1 VRATRRHEPFCGDEK
16 PHFATR
22 FRRDATGCA
31 PKRSVLE
38 KKSAKPLTGLS
49 VSANLRP
56 TGWFESYY
64 SGAVAMRCFNASLNI
79 TNCGSVVVRRAWWSD
94 ASRVVLALVAIGAT
108 HAAVVANAQELITN
122 GSFADGLTGW
132 GQTNFGTLGGSFGT
146 NANGPT
152 DTSAASGDY
161 AYAGGATYNLLTQSI
176 GVTTGSSYR
185 LTFLAGSKSGQGST
199 FGLLSLFDNLAGV
212 YNSASFD
219 YRPTDAVF
227 STYTVDFVARGATE
241 VWLRNDLGGFA
252 AYDNV
257 SVTPIASV
265 QNAMNY
271 TSASG
276 FSSITSVLSGSGK
289 VTSNAGTGG
298 LTLSGANTYTGG
310 TEITGGTLFVTD
322 AGTLGDAGGSVTLTS
337 GGVGEVVLDLRNQQI
352 RTGTIAMV
360 GQDARIRSGDPNNP
374 GSIVNNGVA
383 FQFGGGLLSV
393 PVSGSAGMNVTG
405 GGVISG
411 SNSYAG
417 PTTISATPGW
427 YGTNTLFVENANA
440 LGAASADLTISGN
453 IVSLQNN
460 TVTRSGN
467 LTITG
472 GQVNLGTFS
481 KSGSAYDIQGGQI
494 NAVLAGTAGLTKS
507 SGGTASLSGVNSYS
521 GGTQVTDGTLIVTGS
536 GTLGAAGGSVAV
548 SGSGQLDLRNQQV
561 LTGTISMTGQDAR
574 ILSGDSGNPGSLVNN
589 GGAIQ
594 FGGGGLFVPV
604 SGSGGLNVTGGGAIR
619 GSNSYTGPTT
629 ISATPGWYG
638 ANSLFVENANGLG
651 DAAGDLTI
659 SGGIVSLYDNTITRT
674 GNLAITGGIVQTGT
688 FSKSGSAYDIRGGQ
702 ISVVLTGD
710 AGLTKSGA
718 GVAVLSGNNSYAGA
732 TAVDAGG
739 LLVNGAQ
746 SGSGLVSV
754 ANGGRIGGDGSLA
767 GGLTLADGANL
778 IFNPLTTLD
787 VGGAVTLPNS
797 FGVANL
803 VNADN
808 SSIDWGAIADGT
820 YTLIGTTESTFG
832 NITNFGPGNA
842 YDLGGGR
849 SAYFQNGSL
858 ELVVVPEP
866 SSLAM
871 LGCVV
876 ACGGLLLRRRR
887 ASVAR

>member
-1 VRATRRHEPFCGDEK
+1 MG
-16 PHFATR
+16 
-22 FRRDATGCA
+22 
-31 PKRSVLE
+31 
-38 KKSAKPLTGLS
+38 
-49 VSANLRP
+49 
-56 TGWFESYY
+56 
-64 SGAVAMRCFNASLNI
+64 CFNASHNI
-79 TNCGSVVVRRAWWSD
+79 TTCGSVVVRR
-94 ASRVVLALVAIGAT
+94 SRLREATRVACAAIAVVAT
-108 HAAVVANAQELITN
+108 HVAVVANAQELITN
-122 GSFADGLTGW
+122 GSFAGGLTGW
-132 GQTNFGTLGGSFGT
+132 TQSTFGFPGGSFGI

-152 DTSAASGDY
+152 STAAASGDY
-161 AYAGGATYNLLTQSI
+161 AYAGGATYNLLQQDVT
-176 GVTTGSSYR
+176 VTTGSAYR
-185 LTFLAGSKSGQGST
+185 LTYLAGSRSGQGAA
-199 FGLLSLFDNLAGV
+199 FGILSLYEGGSS
-212 YNSASFD
+212 YNAASFN
-219 YRPTDAVF
+219 YRPSDAAF
-227 STYTVDFVARGATE
+227 GSYTVDFVAGPTTLG
-241 VWLRNDLGGFA
+241 VWLRSDNGTFA

-276 FSSITSVLSGSGK
+276 FSVITSVLSGSGK
-289 VTSNAGTGG
+289 VTSNAGAGG

-310 TEITGGTLFVTD
+310 TEITGGTLFVTG
-322 AGTLGDAGGSVTLTS
+322 AGMLGDAGGSVTVTS
-337 GGVGEVVLDLRNQQI
+337 GGVGEVVLDLRNQQV
-352 RTGTIAMV
+352 RTGTISMV
-360 GQDARIRSGDPNNP
+360 GQDARIVSGDSANP

-383 FQFGGGLLSV
+383 FQFGGGLLSA

-427 YGTNTLFVENANA
+427 YGTNTLYVDNASA
-440 LGAASADLTISGN
+440 LGAASADLTISGG

-467 LTITG
+467 LTISGGSVHTG
-472 GQVNLGTFS
+472 TLS
-481 KSGSAYDIQGGQI
+481 KPSGAYDVRGGQI
-494 NAVLAGTAGLTKS
+494 EAVLAGTAGLTKS
-507 SGGTASLSGVNSYS
+507 SSGTATLSGVNSYS

-536 GTLGAAGGSVAV
+536 GTLGTAGGSVAV
-548 SGSGQLDLRNQQV
+548 SGAGQLDLRNQQV
-561 LTGTISMTGQDAR
+561 LTGTISMTGQAAR
-574 ILSGDSGNPGSLVNN
+574 ILSGAGNGSLVNN

-604 SGSGGLNVTGGGAIR
+604 SGSGGLNVTGGGSIT
-619 GSNSYTGPTT
+619 GSNSYTGPTN

-638 ANSLFVENANGLG
+638 ANALFVGNANGLG
-651 DAAGDLTI
+651 SAAGDLTI
-659 SGGIVSLYDNTITRT
+659 SGGVVNLQNNTVTRS
-674 GNLAITGGIVQTGT
+674 GSLAITGGVVLGGT
-688 FSKSGSAYDIRGGQ
+688 FDKSGAAYDLQGGQ
-702 ISVVLTGD
+702 ISAVLAGV
-710 AGLTKSGA
+710 AGLTKSGT

-739 LLVNGAQ
+739 LLVNGVQ
-746 SGSGLVSV
+746 SGGGLVSV

-767 GGLTLADGANL
+767 GDLTLASGANF
-778 IFNPLTTLD
+778 IFNPLTTFD

-803 VNADN
+803 VNFDN
-808 SSIDWGAIADGT
+808 STINWGAIADGT
-820 YTLIGTTESTFG
+820 YTLIGTTESTFS

-842 YDLGGGR
+842 YNLGGGR

-866 SSLAM
+866 SSLVLFGGVA
-871 LGCVV
+871 